1 MEKNE
6 MPNSHLQEEH
16 TFDEISKRIKQI
28 HEKLASETGIE
39 HADQYLRE
47 ICKILRDLDKL
58 EEEKRDEEIRNE
70 KIKIEE
76 IKNEEVKKLL
86 NDERRKQRER
96 IGKWIVL
103 ILLIVFFSFI
113 YAWLVTYSQFKFII
127 DKIGF
132 LAIIATTA
140 IDFFLA
146 RPNIGHYSRS
156 EGEKVIDGL
165 WHVTKELIKTFKRTS
180 FLHLM
185 AIIVIVAAMG
195 GMIKKANLLDTL
207 SKLANGEVQIVMV
220 ESNRMVAD
228 MGNSDRGD
236 ERVLAGGNEILIDLL
251 INMEITADEKEQELF
266 LSLYDYN
273 AIFFQDNFHELSDQ
287 DSQEKFDEVVKEFV
301 NYLLEKENE
310 NLFDKPEEAGGAPEN
325 VRRDISEAS
334 EKEEQ
339 AHSFREVVKILEV
352 RQSIYILYP
361 KKSLAN
367 LISNGYHKLAYM
379 LYVNQ
384 GNRNSMVYYYGQ
396 SILYDF
402 EYLSFA
408 GNDGKQIRERL
419 LKIAQRYRDIAY
431 VYPDYAAFGIAEK
444 LAIAFENAAA
454 QY

>member
-1 MEKNE
+1 MKKNE
-6 MPNSHLQEEH
+6 MPNSHLQEERI
-16 TFDEISKRIKQI
+16 FDEISKRIKQI
-28 HEKLASETGIE
+28 HEKLASETGME
-39 HADQYLRE
+39 HAGQYLRE

-58 EEEKRDEEIRNE
+58 EEEKRNEEIRNE
-70 KIKIEE
+70 IIKIEE
-76 IKNEEVKKLL
+76 LKNEEVKKLL

-96 IGKWIVL
+96 IGKWIIL
-103 ILLIVFFSFI
+103 ILLVVFFSFI

-132 LAIIATTA
+132 LAIIATTG

-156 EGEKVIDGL
+156 EGETVIDGL
-165 WHVTKELIKTFKRTS
+165 WHVTKELFNTFKRTS

-195 GMIKKANLLDTL
+195 GMIKKANLLDIL
-207 SKLANGEVQIVMV
+207 SKLVNGEIQIVMV

-228 MGNSDRGD
+228 IGNSDRED
-236 ERVLAGGNEILIDLL
+236 EMVLAGGNEISIDTL
-251 INMEITADEKEQELF
+251 INMEITADEKEQQLL
-266 LSLYDYN
+266 LSLNDYN
-273 AIFFQDNFHELSDQ
+273 AVFFQDNLYDLSGQ
-287 DSQEKFDEVVKEFV
+287 DNQEKFNEAVWEFV
-301 NYLLEKENE
+301 NDLCGREKENQ
-310 NLFDKPEEAGGAPEN
+310 FDKPEKAGGAPEN
-325 VRRDISEAS
+325 VRTDISEAS
-334 EKEEQ
+334 EKEEL
-339 AHSFREVVKILEV
+339 ACSYREIVKILEI
-352 RQSIYILYP
+352 RQSAYVRYP

-367 LISNGYHKLAYM
+367 LISNGYQKLGDM

-384 GNRNSMVYYYGQ
+384 GNKNSMVYYYGQ

-402 EYLSFA
+402 EYLEFA

-419 LKIAQRYRDIAY
+419 LRIAQRYKDIAY
-431 VYPDYAAFGIAEK
+431 VYPDSAAASAAEK